1 MTKQL
6 TLLTLTILL
15 GGLAAGHAQTV
26 GEALRTPEKAVPVV
40 NQTLS
45 GTWLYELRRG
55 GQPAGQP
62 PVLLLIQFNPDGTI
76 NASAAE
82 GAQSAHV
89 GMWLRVG
96 DRKFMITTFVFS
108 FNETRTFTS
117 ILKIR
122 GNVQLS
128 PDGQTVSGTQEVV
141 IMDREGK
148 PMATAPGGT
157 FTGVR
162 LSPEIAADFYDFQS
176 R

>member
-1 MTKQL
+1 VTKQL
-6 TLLTLTILL
+6 SLLTLSILF
-15 GGLAAGHAQTV
+15 GGHGAGHAQQV
-26 GEALRTPEKAVPVV
+26 GEALRTPEKAVAVV

-55 GQPAGQP
+55 GQPTGQP

-76 NASAAE
+76 NASAAD
-82 GAQSAHV
+82 GSQSAHV

-96 DRKFMITTFVFS
+96 DRKFMITTFLFS
-108 FNETRTFTS
+108 FNEARAFTS

-122 GNVQLS
+122 GNIQLS
-128 PDGQTVSGTQEVV
+128 QDGQTVSGSQEVV

-148 PMATAPGGT
+148 PITTAPGGS

-162 LSPEIAADFYDFQS
+162 LSPEIAADFYDFQA